1 MNTALID
8 FFANYIKESLGIVY
22 ERSNYYQ
29 LEKRLEELAKSEGLN
44 SIEELYGKA
53 KNGIYGSFKTKLLD
67 LATNNETS
75 FFRDPKIFEMIE
87 KEIFPHFVQK
97 GIKDIRVWC
106 AASSFGQEIYSVLML
121 QQEMASG
128 ARPEIRE
135 FIGTDISEKAL
146 KKAADGIYNHVEMGR
161 GLTPALQNKYFITAK
176 EPNHWQV
183 KIDLRKK
190 VQFKSQNILD
200 PFHHLGKFEL
210 ILCRNI
216 LIYQNVESKKK
227 IIDRLYDQLTDNGI
241 LVMGVG
247 ESMIG
252 LSSKFEQ
259 FSFGSVSIYKKK
271 PASEKK
277 VA

>member
-1 MNTALID
+1 MNPVIID
-8 FFANYIKESLGIVY
+8 FFANYIRDQLGIMY
-22 ERSNYYQ
+22 EKNNYYQ
-29 LEKRLEELAKSEGLN
+29 LEKRLEELAKSENCGSL
-44 SIEELYGKA
+44 EELYNKS
-53 KNGIYGSFKTKLLD
+53 KLGIYGTFKTKLLD

-87 KEIFPHFVQK
+87 KEVFPHF
-97 GIKDIRVWC
+97 IKNGLREIRVWS
-106 AASSFGQEIYSVLML
+106 AASSFGQEIYSILML
-121 QQEMASG
+121 QQELALG
-128 ARPEIRE
+128 TRPEIRE

-146 KKAADGIYNHVEMGR
+146 KKAAEGIYNHVEMGR
-161 GLTPALQNKYFITAK
+161 GLNPHLQNKYFNPTK

-183 KIDLRKK
+183 KIDLRRK

-200 PFHHLGKFEL
+200 SFTSLGKFDL

-216 LIYQNVESKKK
+216 LIYQNVESKTK
-227 IIDRLYDQLTDNGI
+227 IIDRIYDQMSENGI

-252 LSSKFEQ
+252 LSTKFEQ
-259 FSFGSVSIYKKK
+259 LNVGSVSIYRKKQN
-271 PASEKK
+271 AAKK